1 MDKNTIL
8 GTVLIGALIVGYF
21 FVTKPSEAELE
32 RQAIYR
38 DSIENVAKQNEILDR
53 QAAKY
58 AEQTKDSLATTQNP
72 DSLNTQNLDKEFG
85 RYASAAKG
93 TEVLDYLENDS
104 IRITLSNK
112 GGQPKAVELK
122 GYKTYYQKPLILL
135 SDDSTKFGIQ
145 LSEIGKLTNTLFFTK
160 VEPQVKNDTAKIII
174 YRLYANETSYIEYI
188 YSLKPKT
195 YAVDFTIHTVG
206 MEQFI
211 KESRYN
217 LFWETN
223 INSFEKTKK
232 IESDNTNIVWKYSE
246 DDVETLNA
254 RSKDAQKEK
263 LTGKVKWVSFK
274 YQYFTAA
281 IIAKEDF
288 ERGGEV
294 NSKRLDQTDTA
305 TKVFSTQLYL
315 PKQETNSLT
324 LYFGPNHYPTLKAQ
338 NVELEG
344 ILDLGWFGFITKFAI
359 IPIFNWLRGFFSS
372 FGLII
377 LLLTIILKV
386 VLFPLTFKSYLS
398 TARMRVLKP
407 QVDELGKKF
416 SGTGEAMKKQQ
427 ATMELYKKAGV
438 NPMGGC
444 LPLLI
449 QFPILI
455 AMFRFFPASIEL
467 RQQSFLWAD
476 DLSSFDSIFSWSQN
490 IPLISSFYGNHISL
504 FTLLMAVSMMF
515 VNQLNTS
522 NVTTT
527 PGMPNMKVMM
537 WIMSVMMIFWFNS
550 YSSGLSY
557 YYFLA
562 NVITLLQ
569 TFIIRQMVD
578 DKKIL
583 AKIETNRK
591 TPKKKSKFQMRLE
604 EMAKQQ
610 QQKARK

>member
-38 DSIENVAKQNEILDR
+38 DSIENVAKQNEIIER
-53 QAAKY
+53 QNAKIE
-58 AEQTKDSLATTQNP
+58 EQGNDLISTSQVSDSIN
-72 DSLNTQNLDKEFG
+72 SDKEFG

-112 GGQPKAVELK
+112 GGQPKAVQLK
-122 GYKTYYQKPLILL
+122 GYKTYYKKPLILL
-135 SDDSTKFGIQ
+135 SNDSTKFGIQ
-145 LSEIGKLTNTLFFTK
+145 LSEIGKSTNVLFFTK
-160 VEPQVKNDTAKIII
+160 IQSQAKNDSAKTIT
-174 YRLYANETSYIEYI
+174 YRLYANETSYIDYI
-188 YSLKPKT
+188 YSLKPNS

-217 LFWETN
+217 LFWETS

-232 IESDNTNIVWKYSE
+232 IESDNTKIVWKYSE
-246 DDVETLNA
+246 DDVESLDSRATEPE
-254 RSKDAQKEK
+254 KEK

-294 NSKRLDQTDTA
+294 FSKRIDQSDTA
-305 TKVFSTQLYL
+305 AKVFSTQLYL

-398 TARMRVLKP
+398 SARMRVLKP
-407 QVDELGKKF
+407 QVDELTKKF
-416 SGTGEAMKKQQ
+416 SGAGEAMKKQQ
-427 ATMELYKKAGV
+427 ATMEMYKKAGV

-455 AMFRFFPASIEL
+455 AMFNFFPASIEL
-467 RQQSFLWAD
+467 RQQGFLWAE
-476 DLSSFDSIFSWSQN
+476 DLSSFDAIYSWSQE

-522 NVTTT
+522 NMTTT

-569 TFIIRQMVD
+569 TYIIRQMVD

-591 TPKKKSKFQMRLE
+591 TPKKKSRFQERLE

-610 QQKARK
+610 QLKAKKK

>member
-8 GTVLIGALIVGYF
+8 GTVLIGVLIVGYF

-38 DSIENVAKQNEILDR
+38 DSIENVAKQNEIIER
-53 QAAKY
+53 QNAKLE
-58 AEQTKDSLATTQNP
+58 EQGNDTLTKSQVSDSVN
-72 DSLNTQNLDKEFG
+72 SDKEFG

-112 GGQPKAVELK
+112 GGQPKAVQLK
-122 GYKTYYQKPLILL
+122 GYKTYYKKPLILL
-135 SDDSTKFGIQ
+135 SNDSTKFGIQ

-160 VEPQVKNDTAKIII
+160 VESKEVNDSAKTIV

-188 YSLKPKT
+188 YSLKPNS

-217 LFWETN
+217 LFWETS

-232 IESDNTNIVWKYSE
+232 IESDNTKIVWKYSE
-246 DDVETLNA
+246 DDVESLDSRATEPE
-254 RSKDAQKEK
+254 KEK

-294 NSKRLDQTDTA
+294 NSKRIDQTDTA

-398 TARMRVLKP
+398 SARMRVLKP

-455 AMFRFFPASIEL
+455 AMFNFFPASIEL
-467 RQQSFLWAD
+467 RQQGFLWAE
-476 DLSSFDSIFSWSQN
+476 DLSSFDAIYSWSQD
-490 IPLISSFYGNHISL
+490 IPLVSSFYGNHISL

-522 NVTTT
+522 NMTTT

-569 TFIIRQMVD
+569 TYIIRQMVD

-591 TPKKKSKFQMRLE
+591 TPKKKSRFQMRLE
-604 EMAKQQ
+604 DMAKQQ
-610 QQKARK
+610 QLKAKKK